1 MLALME
7 MVVNGV
13 STREIEKITYELCG
27 TEFSKS
33 TISELCKNL
42 DPIVS
47 SWNCRPLR
55 DRKVPFVIVD
65 AMVIR

>member
-1 MLALME
+1 MVNLTCDLFEHYQRSEQAILLALME

-13 STREIEKITYELCG
+13 STRKIAEITYELCR

-42 DPIVS
+42 DP
-47 SWNCRPLR
+47 
-55 DRKVPFVIVD
+55 
-65 AMVIR
+65 VIRK